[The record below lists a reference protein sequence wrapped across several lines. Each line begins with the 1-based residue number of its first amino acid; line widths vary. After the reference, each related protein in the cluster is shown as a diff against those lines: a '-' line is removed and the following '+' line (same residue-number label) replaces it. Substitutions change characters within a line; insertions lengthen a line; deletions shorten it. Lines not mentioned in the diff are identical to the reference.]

1 MKPFSKRFVR
11 AVLFLCSASLALA
24 QGIGKLSG
32 VVSDAATG
40 DPIPAANVSIDGTT
54 RGATTD
60 VDGEFFVL
68 NLPIGTYSVRV
79 STIGFVT
86 QVIEGVVIESEETT
100 ELAIKLTE
108 TVLEGKEVVIQAER
122 DVIKRDVANTVRSV
136 DAREITELPV
146 TQFSDA
152 LAKQAGVVGSGDN
165 LHIRGGRRDEI
176 LFLVDGLA
184 VRDPQFQRRYLE
196 VPKSAIGEM
205 QVMTAGFNAE
215 YGEAQSAVV
224 NLITKDGEPSYTGHV
239 EHVMDVDGLGGTW
252 DNLGKV
258 YLDEDGSPLPHQQA
272 DRKTGYQ
279 DYDYTEMSFSGPEPI
294 TSKLL
299 PKMGVEIPG
308 RMSMFG
314 SGTFWGRNTNEFGTY
329 IGGDKWYRPQVT
341 DLFGSDVRKAEVY
354 NNTNLKLTF
363 NSDKNYK
370 ISAGWMSNQE
380 RLNPYWYRLSQVF
393 PYNFSLAEQ
402 TLGMHALA
410 AIQGLATNADE
421 YPQLTLQD
429 LNGDGVV
436 DGADERLADDDGDGR
451 IDEEALNWVD
461 DDGDGRIDEDL
472 QSYVYNPA
480 NHTRTELIRDQQM
493 YVTLNHTLNSK
504 TYQTVRIGLYDAS
517 RTLSGGNKAAN
528 EYGMASE
535 PYVDL
540 PEADGI
546 PNGRYDIG
554 EPFTDLDGDGMWDY
568 NNPSNAYPNVYGFHI
583 AGDGLAGNNQQLV
596 PDWAKFKSQTYTL
609 KYDITSQLTVRHQV
623 KAGLEYNYFNV
634 SAEDRPYPTID
645 NGGEGIYTDVYRYY
659 PTSGAAYLQ
668 DKMEYRD
675 IIINAGLRLDYW
687 RIGGDAIRNPL
698 AQDPTLAN
706 YVDFDPPS
714 KSGDAYL
721 SPRLGIAYSVT
732 DHDVFH
738 FNYGYF
744 YQRGQQDYYLTGVNQ
759 LQTGGTP
766 VIGNPDLKPSKTI
779 AYELGVR
786 HQFANDYLLD
796 VSTYYKDIKNWI
808 QTASQ
813 NQLFFDLG
821 IPLAS
826 RQNAAIY
833 YNADYASV
841 RGFEF
846 NLSKDYGSYLS
857 GRVTYTLSWA
867 SGKNSYNNGSQVTRS
882 NYVEPAG
889 ETPLAW
895 DRRHQIVFNLGT
907 EYPLKGKAFSMEWLR
922 TGWTINLLS
931 QLLSGLPYTPTQ
943 VNGSNIEGQEFSE
956 NTPWTYSTDLNIG
969 RHFAMGGLNW
979 QALLEIR
986 NVFNTKNILGWD
998 RNQDT
1003 IDTYLDGE
1011 PGYINDSSS
1020 PNYGLNPHSGANP
1033 DAWDNP
1039 RLVRV
1044 GLAVD
1049 F

>member
-1 MKPFSKRFVR
+1 MNKTSIGFVR

-32 VVSDAATG
+32 YVTDAASG
-40 DPIPAANVSIDGTT
+40 DPIPGASVAVEGTT

-60 VDGEFFVL
+60 IDGEFFVL
-68 NLPIGTYSVRV
+68 NLPIGTYSVRI
-79 STIGFVT
+79 STIGFVA
-86 QVIEGVVIESEETT
+86 QVVQGVTIESEQTT
-100 ELAIKLTE
+100 ELTIRLSE
-108 TVLEGKEVVIQAER
+108 TVLEGKEVIIQAER

-136 DAREITELPV
+136 DTREISELPV
-146 TQFSDA
+146 TQFADA
-152 LAKQAGVVGSGDN
+152 LASQAGVVGSGTN

-176 LFLVDGLA
+176 LFLVDGLS

-196 VPKSAIGEM
+196 VPKSSIGEM

-224 NLITKDGEPSYTGHV
+224 NLVTKDGDPTYTGHV
-239 EHVMDVDGLGGTW
+239 EHVMDVEGLGGTW

-258 YLDEDGSPLPHQQA
+258 YLDDAGNPLPHQSA
-272 DRKTGYQ
+272 DAKRGYQ
-279 DYDYTEMSFSGPEPI
+279 DYDYTEMSLSGPEPI
-294 TSKLL
+294 TTKLL
-299 PKMGVEIPG
+299 PKMGVNLPG
-308 RMSMFG
+308 RMSMFA

-329 IGGDKWYRPQVT
+329 IGGDKWFRPQVT

-354 NNTNLKLTF
+354 NNTNLKLTY

-370 ISAGWMSNQE
+370 LSAGWMNNQE
-380 RLNPYWYRLSQVF
+380 RLNPYWFRLSQVF
-393 PYNFSLAEQ
+393 PYDFSLAEQ
-402 TLGMHALA
+402 TIGMHALSS
-410 AIQGLATNADE
+410 IQGLSSNADE
-421 YPQLTLQD
+421 YRQWTLQD
-429 LNGDGVV
+429 LNNDGVV
-436 DGADERLADDDGDGR
+436 DEADERLADDDGDGR
-451 IDEEALNWVD
+451 VDEEALNWVD

-493 YVTLNHTLNSK
+493 YVTLNHNLNSK
-504 TYQTVRIGLYDAS
+504 TFHTIRIGLYNAS
-517 RTLSGGNKAAN
+517 RILSGGNKAAN
-528 EYGMASE
+528 EYGLASE
-535 PYVDL
+535 PFIDL
-540 PEADGI
+540 PGADGTV
-546 PNGRYDIG
+546 NGRYDAG
-554 EPFTDLDGDGMWDY
+554 EPFTDMDGDGMWDY
-568 NNPSNAYPNVYGFHI
+568 NNPANAYPNVYGYHI
-583 AGDGLAGNNQQLV
+583 AGDGLGGNSQQLV
-596 PDWAKFKSQTYTL
+596 PDWAKFQSQTYTL
-609 KYDITSQLTVRHQV
+609 KYDVTSQLNVRHQA
-623 KAGLEYNYFNV
+623 KAGLEYNYYNV

-659 PTSGAAYLQ
+659 PSSGAAYLQ

-687 RIGGDAIRNPL
+687 RIGGDAIRSPL
-698 AQDPTLAN
+698 ADDPTLAN

-714 KSGDAYL
+714 KTGDVYL

-732 DHDVFH
+732 DRDVFH

-744 YQRGQQDYYLTGVNQ
+744 YQRGRQDYYLTGVNQ

-766 VIGNPDLKPSKTI
+766 VIGNPDLEPSKTI

-786 HQFANDYLLD
+786 HQFANDFLLD

-846 NLSKDYGSYLS
+846 NVTKDYGSYLS

-867 SGKNSYNNGSQVTRS
+867 SGKNSYDNGSEVTRS

-895 DRRHQIVFNLGT
+895 DRRHQIVLNLGS

-943 VNGSNIEGQEFSE
+943 VNGSNIEGQEFSK
-956 NTPWTYSTDLNIG
+956 NTPWTYSTDLNVG
-969 RHFAMGGLNW
+969 RRFDMGGLSW

-998 RNQDT
+998 RNQNT
-1003 IDTYLDGE
+1003 IDTYQDGE

-1020 PNYGLNPHSGANP
+1020 PNYGLNPRSGANP

-1044 GLAVD
+1044 GVAVD